1 MIKLEN
7 FIRLNKWYIDYF
19 NYLINNVKY
28 YCILYMVL
36 YDMFKCKDS
45 YV

>member
-7 FIRLNKWYIDYF
+7 FIGLNKWYIDYF
-19 NYLINNVKY
+19 NYLINNVKCY
-28 YCILYMVL
+28 FILYMVL